1 MKSKMRKKLIAF
13 MLCMVLVIC
22 NSVSILADA
31 PAAATTTT
39 EKQVKETGT
48 AKSEGASEE
57 EKTTDDGKDTSE
69 QSDEESAPETE
80 TTEKKEEITEATT
93 EDKEDAT
100 TAMTTK
106 AKEETTKATETSD
119 KDETTGAE
127 ETATTGSGEEASE
140 AAEETSESGEG
151 ASTEETAQSSVFEG
165 KYEDATVTISVSAE
179 AGIVPE
185 GAELSVTPIEKKEI
199 TDSMSEE
206 DKAEAEKIN
215 AQYDLTEKKLT
226 EDSEANEETMEG
238 FLAYDISFIVDGE
251 EVEPSGDVKV
261 VMDFKEAAVPEGV
274 SEDAAVTV
282 KHLKEDETAEDGLV
296 VEDMAEKATVET
308 TDKAEV
314 EKVELTAESFSIYTI
329 KWSKH
334 DDRTLE
340 VWVVDTNGND
350 IGNKKDVPLDKNG
363 PYTVKKMAEGFGL
376 SGYDFVGAHL
386 NSYSEETGGT
396 EIKRLKWNGS
406 RNQYNT
412 KTNGDFGWKN
422 VGDSRVYFVFKSN
435 LPGTVATA
443 DTSGFIELSLFDY
456 VVGSE
461 NTNPS
466 YDEYNQAANS
476 WSGDSTGIN
485 KDKKLKFQSNSNGRA
500 SNSINLSGSPNLQ
513 IVQDKLVD
521 GFPVLNPARDERS
534 SQSLDY
540 LFNSTGI
547 DGIKSVHTGLNR
559 LFEYNSDTRQYSYD
573 SDKYYAYLDAKSGA
587 TDFVVYNQPATMHS
601 GSKEDNDY
609 RETHGFFPF
618 SKYEAVDGSERGYK
632 NGVTL
637 DRNDRQNHYFGMSMS
652 TQFMQPKNGMIT
664 QDEEMIFSFSGDD
677 DVWVFID
684 GVLVMDIGGSHG
696 AISGTIDFTTGKV
709 VVAGQSQG
717 YIGEKLLAND
727 VDESKLNITKD
738 SNGNIISAT
747 LKDYEEFDLDF
758 FYLERGNWDSN
769 CKLEFNL
776 AMINKNSVS
785 VGKEITDVDTS
796 KYEDVQFEY
805 LIEVGES
812 ETSLHPYKNQTYKIY
827 NLDDRSY
834 TGETGITD
842 SNGHFR
848 LKHNQM
854 AVFEGDT
861 TAGSSGI
868 DENLYYQVTELN
880 VNSQEYNEIYIN
892 RTDIFSVGEKEEVS
906 QDGTITGNETN
917 RVYSASSPVY
927 QVSETGQVIFYNRCS
942 EYNKRELHIKKA
954 MPSGSST
961 EPFKMEVTLGGELY
975 SGEYFLIDAK
985 GTHTETAT
993 DGIIPL
999 EVGQEAVIDDIPAG
1013 TTFKVEEEELN
1024 PAEYNTPTYTVT
1036 NGGESPVTKGEA
1048 SGVTVLGE
1056 DSEVVVTNS
1065 PYVYVPTPAEE
1076 EVPHSKQID
1085 WLGDDGNNTDTR
1097 LRGDYYYRL
1106 YLDVTGIP
1114 TEEPDPADILLILD
1128 YSSSMNRNYGSGKR
1142 WEAVQESARTAVN
1155 TLLPSGS
1162 NNRVGIVWFDRNT
1175 TGYSNV
1181 DFTADKETLLSSIK
1195 ENEPSSG
1202 TNYQAAFITAQ
1213 KMLAESREYGRNQ
1226 FVVFVT
1232 DGEPYQWVNPS
1243 GEIMDTNASDAKRYA
1258 IEQAKKFNGLSG
1270 FYAVSVGGDT
1280 GKEFLQTIVG
1290 EVNAGIKDTI
1300 EANDEAELVSTFQQ
1314 ILGSIT
1320 RQISNVTIKDDLSK
1334 YVEFVNESGKTLA
1347 EQGDS
1352 GTISETSIALKVTK
1366 TNKSEEV
1373 ETLTA
1378 GTDYTYQ
1385 ITTGTIIVNFGSEYF
1400 FDPGA
1405 KYTISFNVKL
1415 TDEAFT
1421 DYETN
1426 NEGYNGTRGDSG
1438 TDYGDNSTSSGK
1450 DGFYSNDEATF
1461 TYTVDENGK
1470 ATEKT
1475 GNYDKPVVQVQGRI
1489 DWQLIKKSDTAG
1501 SDIRLEGAEFE
1512 LKSDDDTT
1520 YKGTSIANDTATGVD
1535 EQGYITWEDSNGDPI
1550 DENNIPTGIYTLT
1563 ETKAPTGYALS
1574 EFSWQVIIKNM
1585 DAPEIY
1591 PMNSNGEA
1599 DADNPLSVTGDG
1611 KDTIFQI
1618 VITNK
1623 ALYALPSTGGPGIYW
1638 YTLSGTLLM
1647 AGAALIVYRQKRRR
1661 EVLLRK

>member
-1 MKSKMRKKLIAF
+1 MKMLKRWIAF
-13 MLCMVLVIC
+13 CLVIILLAGVAFN
-22 NSVSILADA
+22 NSSIMGSQVEAAGLEETDGAE
-31 PAAATTTT
+31 PA
-39 EKQVKETGT
+39 ETPD
-48 AKSEGASEE
+48 ASEE
-57 EKTTDDGKDTSE
+57 TSDVPSLLSEGDGADTPAPEE
-69 QSDEESAPETE
+69 QAITNTETE
-80 TTEKKEEITEATT
+80 TEAPAEK
-93 EDKEDAT
+93 
-100 TAMTTK
+100 
-106 AKEETTKATETSD
+106 TET
-119 KDETTGAE
+119 KQE
-127 ETATTGSGEEASE
+127 E
-140 AAEETSESGEG
+140 
-151 ASTEETAQSSVFEG
+151 STEPAKQTVTNTDNETKEPVTKTSDDVSKESAQPSAYKD
-165 KYEDATVTISVSAE
+165 KYEDDIVTISVSAE

-185 GAELSVTPIEKKEI
+185 GAELSVTPIEKTEI
-199 TDSMSEE
+199 TDDMSEE
-206 DKAEAEKIN
+206 DKAKAEEIN
-215 AQYDLTEKKLT
+215 AQYDLTEKKLN
-226 EDSEANEETMEG
+226 EDSAENEETMEG
-238 FLAYDISFIVDGE
+238 FLAYDISFLVNGE

-261 VMDFKEAAVPEGV
+261 VMDFKEAAIPEGV
-274 SEDAAVTV
+274 SEDAAVAV

-329 KWSKH
+329 KWNGRNNRILS
-334 DDRTLE
+334 
-340 VWVVDTNGND
+340 VQVVDTTGND
-350 IGNKKDVPLDKNG
+350 IGNNTDVLLDKNG
-363 PYTVKKMAEGFGL
+363 PYPVKKIADEFEL
-376 SGYDFVGAHL
+376 SGYNFVGAYL

-396 EIKRLKWNGS
+396 EISRLRWEDS
-406 RNQYNT
+406 QNQYNT
-412 KTNGDFGWKN
+412 NPKGNSEWHN
-422 VGDSRVYFVFKSN
+422 VGSSEVYFVFKSN

-456 VVGSE
+456 VVGSA

-466 YDEYNQAANS
+466 YNEYNQAANS

-485 KDKKLKFQSNSNGRA
+485 KDKMLKFQSNSKGRD

-521 GFPVLNPARDERS
+521 GFPVLNPARDENS
-534 SQSLDY
+534 DQSLDY
-540 LFNSTGI
+540 LFNSEGI
-547 DGIKSVHTGLNR
+547 DGIKSVHTGLNH

-573 SDKYYAYLDAKSGA
+573 SDKYYAYLDAQNSA
-587 TDFVVYNQPATMHS
+587 TNFVVYNQPATMHS
-601 GSKEDNDY
+601 GSEEDDNY
-609 RETHGFFPF
+609 KETHGFFPF

-664 QDEEMIFSFSGDD
+664 QNEKMIFSFSGDD

-696 AISGTIDFTTGKV
+696 KISGMIDFTTGEV

-717 YIGEKLLAND
+717 YIGEKLRENG
-727 VDESKLNITKD
+727 VDESKLNITRD
-738 SNGNIISAT
+738 SDGHIISAT

-796 KYEDVQFEY
+796 KYGDVEFEY
-805 LIEVGES
+805 LIEVGEN
-812 ETSLHPYKNQTYKIY
+812 ETPLQPYENQKYKIY

-834 TGETGITD
+834 TGETGTTD

-848 LKHNQM
+848 LKHNQL
-854 AVFEGDT
+854 AVFEKDT

-868 DENLYYQVTELN
+868 DENLYYKVTELN

-892 RTDIFSVGEKEEVS
+892 QTNIRSEGYDETISD
-906 QDGTITGNETN
+906 DGTISGNEEN
-917 RVYSASSPVY
+917 KEYSAASPVY
-927 QVSETGQVIFYNRCS
+927 QVSETGRVIFYNRCS
-942 EYNKRELHIKKA
+942 EYNKRELHIKKE

-961 EPFKMEVTLGGELY
+961 ELFKMEVTLGDELY
-975 SGEYFLIDAK
+975 SGEYFLIDAE
-985 GTHTETAT
+985 GSTHTKTAT

-999 EVGQEAVIDDIPAG
+999 EVGQEAVIDDIPAR
-1013 TTFKVEEEELN
+1013 TTFKVKEEELN

-1036 NGGESPVTKGEA
+1036 NGGESPVTEGEA

-1085 WLGDDGNNTDTR
+1085 WLGDTGNNTDTK

-1128 YSSSMNRNYGSGKR
+1128 YSSSMNSRYESGTR
-1142 WEAVQESARTAVN
+1142 WEAVQESAKTAVN

-1162 NNRVGIVWFDRNT
+1162 NNRVGIVWFDENT
-1175 TGYSNV
+1175 KDYDNV
-1181 DFTADKETLLSSIK
+1181 DFTADKEMLLSSIE
-1195 ENEPSSG
+1195 ENEPSRG

-1213 KMLAESREYGRNQ
+1213 RMLKDNKTDGRNQ

-1232 DGEPYQWVNPS
+1232 DGEPYQWVNSS
-1243 GEIMDTNASDAKRYA
+1243 GGIMSTDTEEAKDHA
-1258 IEQAKKFNGLSG
+1258 IKQAKEFNRLSG
-1270 FYAVSVGGDT
+1270 FYAVSVGRDT

-1290 EVNAGIKDTI
+1290 NVNAGIRDTI
-1300 EANDEAELVSTFQQ
+1300 EAKDEAELESTFQQ

-1334 YVEFVNESGKTLA
+1334 YVEFVNESGQTLA

-1352 GTISETSIALKVTK
+1352 ETVSKTSIALKVTK
-1366 TNKSEEV
+1366 TDKSGTV
-1373 ETLTA
+1373 EALTA
-1378 GTDYTYQ
+1378 DTDYTYQ
-1385 ITTGTIIVNFGSEYF
+1385 ITTDTISVNFGSEYF

-1405 KYTISFNVKL
+1405 RYTISFNVKL

-1426 NEGYNGTRGDSG
+1426 NEGYGSTKGDSG
-1438 TDYGDNSTSSGK
+1438 TDYRDNSTSSGK

-1461 TYTVDENGK
+1461 TYTVDEKGESTTKIGK
-1470 ATEKT
+1470 
-1475 GNYDKPVVQVQGRI
+1475 YDKPVVQVHDRA
-1489 DWQLIKKSDTAG
+1489 DWEIYKTSSTDSTIKLA
-1501 SDIRLEGAEFE
+1501 GAEFKLIPIQE
-1512 LKSDDDTT
+1512 IPDDLDDLLSNPGNIY
-1520 YKGTSIANDTATGVD
+1520 YKGVSQLEKEETANVS
-1535 EQGYITWEDSNGDPI
+1535 ELGYIQWSEVENGSESAI
-1550 DENNIPTGIYTLT
+1550 DNETAIPAGRYILA
-1563 ETKAPTGYALS
+1563 ETKAPTGYSLS
-1574 EFSWQVIIKNM
+1574 EVKWLVEVKYM
-1585 DAPEIY
+1585 EEPEIRPILTGGSY
-1591 PMNSNGEA
+1591 GNAIGAEETTTNNKKLYVLEI
-1599 DADNPLSVTGDG
+1599 DNTP
-1611 KDTIFQI
+1611 
-1618 VITNK
+1618 
-1623 ALYALPSTGGPGIYW
+1623 LYALPESGGSGIYW
-1638 YTLSGTLLM
+1638 YLFGGMLLM
-1647 AGAALIVYRQKRRR
+1647 MAASLMVYKNKRR
-1661 EVLLRK
+1661 EVLER